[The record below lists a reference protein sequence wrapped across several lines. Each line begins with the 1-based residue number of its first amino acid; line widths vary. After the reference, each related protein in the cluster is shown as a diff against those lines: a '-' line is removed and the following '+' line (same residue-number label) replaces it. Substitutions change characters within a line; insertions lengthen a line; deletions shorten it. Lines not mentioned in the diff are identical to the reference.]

1 MIYSILTKIKII
13 AAAAIYIE
21 SGDLNPKAFFLYILL
36 FLLVVNAELYML
48 VCGFHK

>member
-21 SGDLNPKAFFLYILL
+21 SGDLNPKAFFFVHFTI
-36 FLLVVNAELYML
+36 FA
-48 VCGFHK
+48 CSKC